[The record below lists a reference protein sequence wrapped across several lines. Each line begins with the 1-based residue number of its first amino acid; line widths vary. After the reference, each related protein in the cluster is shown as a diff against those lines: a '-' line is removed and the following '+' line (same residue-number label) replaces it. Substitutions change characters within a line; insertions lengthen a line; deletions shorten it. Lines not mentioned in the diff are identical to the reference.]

1 MTFPG
6 CFSLSGRTAFV
17 GGASQGIGRACAI
30 ALASAGASVI
40 VAGRNDEGLQKVLAE
55 LPGCAGN
62 AGGADGAGD
71 SAKQEHGVCCVDY
84 ADWRAVQAAV
94 DGLAARRTVHI
105 VVHNTGGP
113 AAGFAVDAEPTDY
126 AKAFE
131 MHVMTGQAL
140 VRAFAPGMR
149 AAGYGRII
157 NITSTSVVTPI
168 KGLGVSNTIRAAV
181 ANWSRSLAQELSAFG
196 ITANTVLPGFTD
208 TARLQS
214 LFKGKASRSGNS
226 VDEVTKAA
234 IASIPAGRL
243 GSPEEIAAAVLF
255 LASPAASYVSG
266 VNLPVDGA
274 RLAGN

>member
-1 MTFPG
+1 MSFPA
-6 CFSLSGRTAFV
+6 CFSLSGKTAFV
-17 GGASQGIGRACAI
+17 GGASQGIGRACAM

-40 VAGRNDEGLQKVLAE
+40 VAGRNEEGLQKVLAE
-55 LPGCAGN
+55 LPSAPAEC
-62 AGGADGAGD
+62 GGGT
-71 SAKQEHGVCCVDY
+71 AKQAHGVCCVDY
-84 ADWRAVQAAV
+84 ADWRAVQAAA
-94 DGLAARRTVHI
+94 DGLAARRSVHI

-149 AAGYGRII
+149 SAGYGRII
-157 NITSTSVVTPI
+157 NITSTSVMTPI

-214 LFKGKASRSGNS
+214 LFKGKASRAGSS
-226 VDEVTKAA
+226 EDEVRKAA
-234 IASIPAGRL
+234 IANIPAGRL